1 MVYVANASPEL
12 DAMSRYPS
20 IIAVCVVMSA
30 LATIVVCTRL
40 KLRQGMKTLKADDW
54 MALVAMIMGIAYSV
68 LCIVRTFSLTP
79 ALAYPAFPTLA
90 FTQSLM

>member
-30 LATIVVCTRL
+30 LASIVVCTRL
-40 KLRQGMKTLKADDW
+40 KVRQGMKTLKADDW

-68 LCIVRTFSLTP
+68 LCIVRESTP
-79 ALAYPAFPTLA
+79 ASPCPNPEMPLIVANL
-90 FTQSLM
+90 